1 MDGPKRPGFLS
12 ADHFCQRLS
21 YPVLHLH
28 SHTSGNVRH
37 GTDRHIRPCMGRNG
51 RSIRPSTGPDLEH
64 MAHAK
69 TASYHHWNGCLLY
82 RPLCRLPA
90 GRIRLP
96 EMFCC
101 SRNIP
106 PGKQPGPGRILPH
119 KDPGKMGCPS
129 FWYFSI
135 VLGIPFLNRAYR
147 NRPQTFTDYALLL
160 TAVCLTVI
168 TFYCI
173 CSELH
178 RRICQLTSGRYRKK
192 HENVD

>member
-28 SHTSGNVRH
+28 SHISGNVRH

-51 RSIRPSTGPDLEH
+51 RSIRPSTGPGLEH
-64 MAHAK
+64 MAHTK
-69 TASYHHWNGCLLY
+69 TASYHHRNSCLLC
-82 RPLCRLPA
+82 RPVCRLPA

-106 PGKQPGPGRILPH
+106 PWKQPGPGRILPH
-119 KDPGKMGCPS
+119 KDPGKMGCP
-129 FWYFSI
+129 
-135 VLGIPFLNRAYR
+135 LFLV
-147 NRPQTFTDYALLL
+147 F
-160 TAVCLTVI
+160 
-168 TFYCI
+168 
-173 CSELH
+173 LH
-178 RRICQLTSGRYRKK
+178 CFGDTIS
-192 HENVD
+192 

>member
-1 MDGPKRPGFLS
+1 MDR
-12 ADHFCQRLS
+12 CIRL
-21 YPVLHLH
+21 
-28 SHTSGNVRH
+28 
-37 GTDRHIRPCMGRNG
+37 CMGRNG
-51 RSIRPSTGPDLEH
+51 RSIRPSTGPGLEH

-69 TASYHHWNGCLLY
+69 TASYHHRNGCLLY
-82 RPLCRLPA
+82 RPVCRLPA

-96 EMFCC
+96 EMLCC

-106 PGKQPGPGRILPH
+106 PGKQPGRAGFYPIRALGRWAAPA
-119 KDPGKMGCPS
+119 

-178 RRICQLTSGRYRKK
+178 RRISRLTSGRYRKNHK
-192 HENVD
+192 NME